1 MEKCPSCGF
10 DLEEEW
16 KAKDWEKRPSCGVNL
31 HRAEEGKVR
40 RHCLLCGSPRL
51 RTEYVCMSLGQMRS
65 RMMTLVCS
73 VIAIASACFLDW
85 TNVIGLGPVNMW
97 NVVILVNH
105 LPLIRSDGSTI
116 DGSPTSSAT
125 ILVTL
130 LFVFLL
136 TAFLGAALTVLGM
149 YRFTKAPMSE
159 AASKSLLLGLC
170 VLGGAAL
177 LCLVVI
183 VAVSSAVCNQFSI
196 FCYSTTDGI
205 ASATAGPFIT
215 LISCAIGSSLLMRDG
230 EEHTHL
236 RH

>member
-1 MEKCPSCGF
+1 
-10 DLEEEW
+10 
-16 KAKDWEKRPSCGVNL
+16 
-31 HRAEEGKVR
+31 
-40 RHCLLCGSPRL
+40 
-51 RTEYVCMSLGQMRS
+51 MRS

-136 TAFLGAALTVLGM
+136 TAFLGAALTILGM
-149 YRFTKAPMSE
+149 YRFTKAPMSDATRRNLE
-159 AASKSLLLGLC
+159 VGLCLLG
-170 VLGGAAL
+170 GDSL

-183 VAVSSAVCNQFSI
+183 AAVSPAVCNQFSI
-196 FCYSTTDGI
+196 FPYSTADGI
-205 ASATAGPFIT
+205 ASATVGPFIT
-215 LISCAIGSSLLMRDG
+215 LVACTIGSSLLMRDG
-230 EEHTHL
+230 EEHAHL